1 MVVMDDRVEVSAVL
15 GQPAE
20 ETAILEP
27 RSVLEEVET
36 GGTRGRPSDE
46 VGGNMVG

>member
-1 MVVMDDRVEVSAVL
+1 MVVMDERVEVSVL

-20 ETAILEP
+20 ERGILEP
-27 RSVLEEVET
+27 GSVLEEVET

-46 VGGNMVG
+46 VGGNMVAG